1 MADELDLTDAA
12 VEAWKTIHATTAFL
26 VAGVPDDAWSLRAP
40 GIPSR
45 SIRSIAAHLHNSRR
59 LWIRTLG
66 EERGITVPTRVDER
80 RITKRAVGAALEK
93 SNRGMVALFRLGE
106 KNGGRIP
113 MTKRYTWRNL
123 PLDLGHVLAY
133 FSAHEGHHRGQI
145 VMLARQ
151 LGHRLPREVIDGL
164 WQFSTR
170 VRQRR

>member
-1 MADELDLTDAA
+1 MPEDLDLTSAA

-26 VAGVPDDAWSLRAP
+26 VAGVPDDVWTLAAP
-40 GIPSR
+40 GMPSR

-66 EERGITVPTRVDER
+66 EERGITVPARVDER
-80 RITKRAVGAALEK
+80 RVTKRALGPALEK
-93 SNRGMVALFRLGE
+93 SNRGMVSLFALGA

-151 LGHRLPREVIDGL
+151 LGHRLPREVIDGM

-170 VRQRR
+170 VRERR